1 MEDYE
6 EIYDFLSYGT
16 YPTGFSK
23 NQKRALRRKRN
34 DHFKVLCSCKQ
45 LLYQFWLNDYAGG
58 ESLLMYSRNVSGK
71 QRQWRQVPRSVKE
84 IGRILE
90 IIQPIISL
98 TRKK

>member
-23 NQKRALRRKRN
+23 NQKRALRKKCN

-45 LLYQFWLNDYAGG
+45 FLYRFWLNDYAG
-58 ESLLMYSRNVSGK
+58 EER
-71 QRQWRQVPRSVKE
+71 PHAF
-84 IGRILE
+84 
-90 IIQPIISL
+90 
-98 TRKK
+98 